1 MARHKKVRSKK
12 LEVGKIMPP
21 LYHKLPNAEYVA
33 DNSEVLK
40 WITQQPNLLEWTFN
54 QLKSAGYVEYD
65 SQTGQWTGVDYEEKN
80 RNEVHYESGHF

>member
-21 LYHKLPNAEYVA
+21 LYHKLPNEEYTAE
-33 DNSEVLK
+33 NSEVLQ
-40 WITQQPNLLEWTFN
+40 WIAKQPCLLEWIFA

-65 SQTGQWTGVDYEEKN
+65 SENGIWSGVEDWELLDD
-80 RNEVHYESGHF
+80 